1 MTGLETSMLTPRCG
15 AMSLGGRARP
25 RAAIS
30 LRSAPAQKA
39 ASPLPV
45 STSTLAAGSASK
57 ARNLAQR
64 PSPTA
69 RSMALRASGRLMTSQ
84 ATSSERRYST
94 GRASAIAVL
103 RLMFRNARWPA
114 AACAPASLVATQS
127 LRSIVAPQSSRR
139 AALGPLGAHHRQRR
153 AGVDLLALRDQ
164 DLADHPGA
172 RRGDVVLH
180 LHGLDHHQ
188 QGAGLHPLARAGGDP
203 PHHPG
208 QRGGQGAGGGTR
220 GGRLGEPRRLAQ
232 RAGAQRAVDEVQVAD
247 ALALEAAAHS

>member
-57 ARNLAQR
+57 ARNPAQR

-84 ATSSERRYST
+84 ATPSESRYST
-94 GRASAIAVL
+94 GRASAIAL
-103 RLMFRNARWPA
+103 LSPA
-114 AACAPASLVATQS
+114 
-127 LRSIVAPQSSRR
+127 RR
-139 AALGPLGAHHRQRR
+139 AALGQLAAHHRQGR
-153 AGVDLLALRDQ
+153 AGLDFLALRDQ
-164 DLADHPGA
+164 DLADHAGA
-172 RRGDVVLH
+172 RRGDMVLR
-180 LHGLDHHQ
+180 LHGL
-188 QGAGLHPLARAGGDP
+188 
-203 PHHPG
+203 
-208 QRGGQGAGGGTR
+208 
-220 GGRLGEPRRLAQ
+220 
-232 RAGAQRAVDEVQVAD
+232 
-247 ALALEAAAHS
+247 